1 MVLYSTRIQIVT
13 WLRLMH
19 AGQTYSWVP
28 TFKHTF
34 HGTKHLSHAFSDQ
47 QRKTRTTVEN
57 NASCYGCRALGD
69 TYEGNVIIADF
80 RSKD

>member
-13 WLRLMH
+13 WLRLMQ
-19 AGQTYSWVP
+19 AGQTYSWVL

-47 QRKTRTTVEN
+47 QRKTRIRERDSMRTKQEMPHFRRSLGVRK
-57 NASCYGCRALGD
+57 CR
-69 TYEGNVIIADF
+69 
-80 RSKD
+80 RR